1 LLAEAKEEPPAEES
15 ETDLSALEDEVEN
28 EAEQMADDN
37 GVFRW
42 RAEIVNRMRR
52 TLEALDL

>member
-1 LLAEAKEEPPAEES
+1 MLAEAKEGQSAEQS

-28 EAEQMADDN
+28 EAESMVDDD

-42 RAEIVNRMRR
+42 RAEIVNSMRR